1 MEEIKKKWNSFIKKL
16 GDLWQNFSSWLIK
29 TWKKLCDFAKG
40 LWNKVSC
47 LAVSLW
53 QKIVAK
59 VKPLWDG
66 FAKKNPK
73 AAEWVREGGL
83 FFLVSNLITII
94 RGILVTLLEPVFSFL
109 GSGSV
114 GFPNLTLNL
123 FGIEFSWYIIG
134 ASESQGGAAYFTSFL
149 IALWVCEIINFFMQR
164 SFVFRSNGKMGR
176 QALLYFLAFAVVTCI
191 VNAVSNIWIGVA
203 SHFVP
208 PLVYNLGTTFI
219 TGGVAM
225 VVFFF
230 ANKLIFDSTL
240 EKSEENHEEQNE
252 EQVEDK
258 I

>member
-1 MEEIKKKWNSFIKKL
+1 MDKIKEILKGFAQKTC
-16 GDLWQNFSSWLIK
+16 DLWHKFTSWITK
-29 TWKKLCDFAKG
+29 VWKKLSSSVVSI
-40 LWNKVSC
+40 WNKVREW
-47 LAVSLW
+47 VISLW

-59 VKPLWDG
+59 IKPAWDG
-66 FAKKNPK
+66 FAEKNPK

-134 ASESQGGAAYFTSFL
+134 ASESQGGAAYFASFL